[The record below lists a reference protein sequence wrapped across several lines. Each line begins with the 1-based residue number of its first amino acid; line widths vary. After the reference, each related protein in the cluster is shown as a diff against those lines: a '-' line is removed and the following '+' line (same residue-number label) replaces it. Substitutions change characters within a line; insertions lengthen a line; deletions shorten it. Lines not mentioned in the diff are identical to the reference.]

1 MSESEEIKLYERIN
15 DGIVLA
21 QKRLYERK
29 MKLGQPVVIAD
40 SAGRPQLVEA
50 AIALDDLTTRYPHI

>member
-1 MSESEEIKLYERIN
+1 MSESDEIKLYERIN

-40 SAGRPQLVEA
+40 SAGQPQLVEA